1 MSLDNVQSMEGVV
14 VSSTIDCGND
24 MNVYAAVT
32 EVLGTA
38 DGESIRIGDYLIKDG
53 MLADNHFVSV
63 QVSSPVEAKE
73 GASV

>member
-24 MNVYAAVT
+24 MNVYSAVA
-32 EVLGTA
+32 EVLGT
-38 DGESIRIGDYLIKDG
+38 DGESIRIGDFLINDG